1 MTMTNRE
8 FYTAIIK
15 ASVSEDITAKAK
27 EELAKLDVRNAKRSE
42 AKATKNAEAFA
53 PIEEAILKALDYE
66 TPKVTSEIAT
76 AIDVSTAKVSPR
88 CKALVE
94 SGKVVE
100 VDVKTKNGMRKGYYL
115 AR

>member
-8 FYTAIIK
+8 FYTAIIE

-53 PIEEAILKALDYE
+53 
-66 TPKVTSEIAT
+66 EIAT

-100 VDVKTKNGMRKGYYL
+100 VDVKTKSGMRKGYYL